1 MSNKLTAVV
10 YSVGDTQQISDK
22 FSKRDLVLLD
32 ESGKYPQHISV
43 QFTQDKCDLLDNFGE
58 GQEVEVAYNLRG
70 RLWLNPK
77 TNVEQCFNTLEGWK
91 IEAVGGSTPTPVAQ
105 PVAEPVAEDGDSE
118 SGDDLPF

>member
-32 ESGKYPQHISV
+32 ESGKYPQHICI

-58 GQEVEVAYNLRG
+58 GQEVEVAYILRG

-105 PVAEPVAEDGDSE
+105 PVAVAVDGDSE
-118 SGDDLPF
+118 SGDDILPF